1 MKECIKV
8 ITTLNKVACEIMAGY
23 EIHAAT
29 DITGFGLA
37 GHALEMAR
45 GSGVRI
51 EFVMD
56 RLPIMRESLE
66 MYRIGVTTGVN
77 KHNREL
83 VGKVTRFEKDFPGWH
98 KEIVYDPQTSGG
110 LLVSLPHSQGEDLAN
125 ALRRA
130 GVEEARLVGKVE
142 PLQDS
147 CHLLFR

>member
-1 MKECIKV
+1 MMDCIKA
-8 ITTLNKVACEIMAGY
+8 ITTLNRVASEVMAEF

-45 GSGVRI
+45 GSGVRM

-56 RLPIMRESLE
+56 RLPIMQESLE

-83 VGKVTRFEKDFPGWH
+83 VENVTRFENNLPSWH
-98 KEIVYDPQTSGG
+98 REIVYDPQTSGG
-110 LLVSLPHSQGEDLAN
+110 LLASLPHSQGEDLVK

-130 GVEEARLVGKVE
+130 GVDEACLVGKVE

-147 CHLLFR
+147 YHLLFK